1 MGILRRNKSSADIEH
16 RIRDAIAAMR
26 PLLRNQELN
35 VELLA
40 FDGASGVATLRLEG
54 DCPDCDLNVGAL
66 RTGIEAHLRLRVPE
80 IAEVRTTTTGE
91 KTRDG

>member
-1 MGILRRNKSSADIEH
+1 MGILRRNQSSADIEK
-16 RIRDAIAAMR
+16 RIRDAIASMR
-26 PLLRNQELN
+26 PLLRIQSLEVDL
-35 VELLA
+35 VT

-54 DCPDCDLNVGAL
+54 DCPDCDLNADAL

-80 IAEVRTTTTGE
+80 IEEVRTTTSPG